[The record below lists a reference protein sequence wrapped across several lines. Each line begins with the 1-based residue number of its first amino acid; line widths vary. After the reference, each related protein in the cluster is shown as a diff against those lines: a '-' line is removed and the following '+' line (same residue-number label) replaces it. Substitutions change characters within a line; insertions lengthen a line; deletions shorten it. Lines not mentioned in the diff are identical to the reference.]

1 MVMQEGAGLIRSAFA
16 WCPAMRASSKIA
28 GIADHGGTIVHIP
41 VRLEP
46 APDLPSAVEYR
57 WDPDTDILTANL
69 RSPVRADGMSGSVE
83 VEGTDGSWLILDVA
97 AGCING
103 VEVAVWPNVQK
114 RTGLAPPKE
123 VEHRRV
129 VVASA
134 RASTPASMEV
144 DTDLAAES
152 DREERTIHFRMGP
165 SRQTRT
171 VQIARDILID
181 IDGRDRLAGV
191 WLLEVPPFP
200 ADL

>member
-1 MVMQEGAGLIRSAFA
+1 MTLTVQLAPTSEVPDVRYCWDTDTEILSAA
-16 WCPAMRASSKIA
+16 VDA
-28 GIADHGGTIVHIP
+28 T
-41 VRLEP
+41 L
-46 APDLPSAVEYR
+46 DLPGAHSA
-57 WDPDTDILTANL
+57 L
-69 RSPVRADGMSGSVE
+69 REGLGGPPQAGDGAAGVTGAIE
-83 VEGTDGSWLILDVA
+83 VEGTDGSWLSLELVRGRI
-97 AGCING
+97 GG
-103 VEVAVWPNVQK
+103 VQVAVWPNV
-114 RTGLAPPKE
+114 RRRSGLAPPKE